1 MDKSG
6 NNSNMDMDDARYR
19 IKPYQQI
26 ASSCSGAIITSLTMT
41 PLDVVKTRLQVQQKT
56 MLSNKC
62 FVYCNGLMDHLCPC
76 PTNGDLA
83 MTRKPLPYN
92 GTIDAFLKISRNE
105 GISSLWSGLG
115 PTLVLAIP
123 ATVIYFVCYEQLRV
137 RYKEYY
143 LKRFP
148 ESGTAAF
155 SIPLL
160 AGMSARVLSVT
171 VVNPLELVRTKM
183 QSEKMSYF
191 QVGKAC
197 RTMIAKEG
205 ITGLWKGLAPTLY
218 RDVPFS
224 GIYWASYESIK
235 KYANV
240 VNPTFYFSF
249 GAGAAS
255 GCIAA
260 FVTTPFDV
268 VKTHKQIAFGEKFL
282 YPTDKSNRPDVKPL
296 QMLFNIYRANGLQ
309 GLFAGVAPRI
319 IKISPACA
327 IMVATFEYGK
337 SFFYQRNIDAS
348 RSQSENV
355 DSKML
360 WRN

>member
-1 MDKSG
+1 MIDKSTIHKD
-6 NNSNMDMDDARYR
+6 MDMDDARFR

-26 ASSCSGAIITSLTMT
+26 ASSCSGAVITSLTMT

-76 PTNGDLA
+76 PTNGDLLA
-83 MTRKPLPYN
+83 SQKQLPYK
-92 GTIDAFLKISRNE
+92 GTIDAFIKISRNE
-105 GISSLWSGLG
+105 GIGSLWSGLG

-143 LKRFP
+143 NKRFP
-148 ESGTAAF
+148 ASTTQPF
-155 SIPLL
+155 SIPLI

-171 VVNPLELVRTKM
+171 VVNPLELIRTKM
-183 QSEKMSYF
+183 QSEKLSYF
-191 QVGKAC
+191 EVGKAC
-197 RTMIAKEG
+197 RKMIAHEG
-205 ITGLWKGLAPTLY
+205 ITGLWKGLTPTLY

-224 GIYWASYESIK
+224 GIYWATYESIK
-235 KYANV
+235 SFSNV
-240 VNPTFYFSF
+240 VNPTFHFSF
-249 GAGAAS
+249 LAGATS

-282 YPTDKSNRPDVKPL
+282 YPTDKSTKSDVKPL
-296 QMLFNIYRANGLQ
+296 KMLSNIYRANGFQ

-337 SFFYQRNIDAS
+337 SFFYLRNINAS
-348 RSQSENV
+348 KSQSNK
-355 DSKML
+355 SSLLMA
-360 WRN
+360 N

>member
-1 MDKSG
+1 MMDKSG
-6 NNSNMDMDDARYR
+6 NNFNMDDARYR

-83 MTRKPLPYN
+83 MTRKQLPYN
-92 GTIDAFLKISRNE
+92 GTIDAFIKISRNE
-105 GISSLWSGLG
+105 GIGSLWSGLG

-183 QSEKMSYF
+183 QSEKLSYF

-235 KYANV
+235 SYSNV
-240 VNPTFYFSF
+240 VNPTFHFSF
-249 GAGAAS
+249 GAGAVS

-296 QMLFNIYRANGLQ
+296 QMLSNIYRANGFQ
-309 GLFAGVAPRI
+309 GLFAGVTPRI

-337 SFFYQRNIDAS
+337 SFFYLRNINAS
-348 RSQSENV
+348 RSQSNNV